1 MGYNSELLIKN
12 IVEKYDV
19 YAAILDYF
27 HRYTKYIEIFE
38 IVNL

>member
-12 IVEKYDV
+12 IVEKYDE

-27 HRYTKYIEIFE
+27 HRY
-38 IVNL
+38 